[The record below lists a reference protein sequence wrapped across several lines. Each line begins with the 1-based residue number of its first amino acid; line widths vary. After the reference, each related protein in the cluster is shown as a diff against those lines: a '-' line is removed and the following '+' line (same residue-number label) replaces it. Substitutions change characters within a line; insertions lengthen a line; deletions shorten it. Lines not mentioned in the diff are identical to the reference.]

1 MPESEEQR
9 AGQAATATED
19 QITLYLHDPS
29 PPVVTALLEN
39 RHITEEHVLVIA
51 QRRNLPGRVLDRIF
65 KNKRWTAS
73 YPVRMALARNPKTP
87 LFSAL
92 SLARYLRL
100 FDLADIARDHLLPVI
115 YRRKIEAIVIEK
127 IPSLALGVKKS
138 LAKTATGE
146 ILLSLIQNGYP
157 DVVSICL
164 DNPHLVEA
172 HLYKVISRST
182 STPGTIRSIAQHRNW
197 SSRYPIKFA
206 LVRNE
211 HTPLSRSVH
220 FLTDLKSRDLREL
233 YRDPLLPPSVRPLIH
248 RELMGRGEDPDTLA
262 AEEQEHV
269 FEIEEGDL
277 DEIERD
283 MHAYLEDREGTAP
296 PPEPSGRTGQG

>member
-1 MPESEEQR
+1 
-9 AGQAATATED
+9 
-19 QITLYLHDPS
+19 
-29 PPVVTALLEN
+29 
-39 RHITEEHVLVIA
+39 
-51 QRRNLPGRVLDRIF
+51 
-65 KNKRWTAS
+65 
-73 YPVRMALARNPKTP
+73 
-87 LFSAL
+87 
-92 SLARYLRL
+92 
-100 FDLADIARDHLLPVI
+100 
-115 YRRKIEAIVIEK
+115 
-127 IPSLALGVKKS
+127 
-138 LAKTATGE
+138 
-146 ILLSLIQNGYP
+146 LIQNGYP